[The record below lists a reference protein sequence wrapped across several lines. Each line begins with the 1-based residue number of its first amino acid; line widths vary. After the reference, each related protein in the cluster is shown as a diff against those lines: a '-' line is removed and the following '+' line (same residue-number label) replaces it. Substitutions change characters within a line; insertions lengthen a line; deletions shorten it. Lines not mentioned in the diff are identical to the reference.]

1 VASRL
6 TDWSHR
12 YRGRL
17 EAEIVLALVVG
28 GAAFVLAA
36 LVSAAARSQVP
47 DVLLGAF
54 FILVVV
60 AVAHFA
66 GILYAGSR
74 GSGIIGPKDR
84 VEALGGTISV
94 VSPPGEGTTLH
105 VRLPGGPGAA
115 PTPQRSALGA
125 RDVKSAA

>member
-1 VASRL
+1 MIAWCGLRWQSRLGANRL
-6 TDWSHR
+6 TDWSRR

-28 GAAFVLAA
+28 GGAFVLAA
-36 LVSAAARSQVP
+36 LVSAAARSHVP

-66 GILYAGSR
+66 GILYALPVGS
-74 GSGIIGPKDR
+74 
-84 VEALGGTISV
+84 
-94 VSPPGEGTTLH
+94 
-105 VRLPGGPGAA
+105 
-115 PTPQRSALGA
+115 SAS
-125 RDVKSAA
+125 SAFATAT